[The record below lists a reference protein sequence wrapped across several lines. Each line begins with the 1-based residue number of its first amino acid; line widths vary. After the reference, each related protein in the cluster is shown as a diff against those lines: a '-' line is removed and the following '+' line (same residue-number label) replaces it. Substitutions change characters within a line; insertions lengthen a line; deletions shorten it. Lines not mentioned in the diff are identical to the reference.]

1 MAKNYTQ
8 ESNSTGLALAREV
21 SLGVLPALPAL
32 PVFSQRAPNSY
43 KDFGPSYKS
52 KARSPINASRQEQKG
67 VVVDRDAAAGW
78 QEDLTYAA
86 FGYMAEAVFY
96 ANYRRKGDVFVA
108 AVTAADGYHPA
119 NGAGGQFF
127 RNGDIIAGVGFGNV
141 ANNGAKVLTADGS
154 AADVGAAGTADEP
167 NATGYISKVG
177 HVFAAGDISLSEVG
191 NVFQL
196 NSAAGVLNNLGVIPG
211 ETVYIGD
218 DNPANA
224 FATPAGGVAPGGF
237 CRIASVS
244 ADGKS
249 AVIDKIQNPGTDA
262 GAGKTIAIY
271 VGRVLKN
278 ESDPNLIER
287 ISFTMERTLGKGDDT
302 DPFQQAEYVH
312 GTLVDSFDMPLN
324 TADKITTDYTMVGT
338 KYSTV
343 TSTVGPIQA
352 TRPVLADGDAFT
364 TSNDMV
370 HQSLNICGNATALYA
385 FLTDVSISIKNNI
398 KPNKALGILGAFDL
412 TAGNFQVS
420 ASCNAYFADVTAQ
433 EAIAQNDNVTFG
445 FALVRSGQGIV
456 IDLPLVSLG
465 DGKPKVASNE
475 PITVALTMQAARA
488 SLLSPATDYTA
499 MVVFYDYLPV
509 VAHGPAQ

>member
-1 MAKNYTQ
+1 MAKNFTQ
-8 ESNSTGLALAREV
+8 ESNSTGLALARET
-21 SLGVLPALPAL
+21 SLGVLPQP

-43 KDFGPSYKS
+43 KDFGPAYKS

-96 ANYRRKGDVFVA
+96 ANYRRKGDVSVA

-119 NGAGGQFF
+119 NGGGQFF
-127 RNGDIIAGVGFGNV
+127 RNGDIIAGVGFGNA
-141 ANNGAKVLTADGS
+141 ANNGVKVLTADGS
-154 AADVGAAGTADEP
+154 ANDVGAAGTADEP
-167 NATGYISKVG
+167 AATGYITKVG

-191 NVFQL
+191 TLFQL

-211 ETVYIGD
+211 ETVFVGSD
-218 DNPANA
+218 DPATS
-224 FATPAGGVAPGGF
+224 FAVPAGGVAPGGF

-249 AVIDKIQNPGTDA
+249 AVIDKMQNPGVDG
-262 GAGKTIAIY
+262 GAGKTIAVY
-271 VGRVLKN
+271 LGRVLKN

-287 ISFTMERTLGKGDDT
+287 ISFTMERTLGKADDA

-343 TSTVGPIQA
+343 TSAVGPIQG
-352 TRPVLADGDAFT
+352 TRPVLSDGDAFT

-370 HQSLNICGNATALYA
+370 HQSLNICGQATPLYA
-385 FLTDVSISIKNNI
+385 YLTDVSLSIKNNI

-456 IDLPLVSLG
+456 VDLPLVSLG

-499 MVVFYDYLPV
+499 MVVFFDYLPV
-509 VAHGPAQ
+509 AAHGPAQ